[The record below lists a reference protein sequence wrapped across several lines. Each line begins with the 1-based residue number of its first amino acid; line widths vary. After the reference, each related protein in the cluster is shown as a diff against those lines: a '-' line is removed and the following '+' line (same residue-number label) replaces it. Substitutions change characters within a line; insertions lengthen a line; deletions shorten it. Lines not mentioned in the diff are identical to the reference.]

1 MIFFFQFLPLLLP
14 INQTFLCHNAS
25 VPLIIND
32 NDTNRI
38 LDVEINI
45 RVHTYIFFIKKN
57 ILLRIEYLN
66 N

>member
-45 RVHTYIFFIKKN
+45 RVHTYIFLLKKYM
-57 ILLRIEYLN
+57 IAGRIHK
-66 N
+66 

>member
-25 VPLIIND
+25 VPVIIND

-57 ILLRIEYLN
+57 I
-66 N
+66 